1 MSPVLHNYWIRQNK
15 ILGEYKAYR
24 VEKKGIQ
31 NFINSSINSNFL
43 GFNITLPHKQNII
56 PFLDYISDEA
66 KALKAVNTV
75 LIKNGKTKGYNTDT
89 YGFIENLNS
98 NFPDWKKRKGEVVIY
113 GAGGAA
119 RAVAWSLLK
128 NMAYQKKARS

>member
-1 MSPVLHNYWIRQNK
+1 MNPQIKNNTGIIGFPIEHSLSPVLHNYWIRQNK

-98 NFPDWKKRKGEVVIY
+98 NFPDWKKR
-113 GAGGAA
+113 
-119 RAVAWSLLK
+119 
-128 NMAYQKKARS
+128 